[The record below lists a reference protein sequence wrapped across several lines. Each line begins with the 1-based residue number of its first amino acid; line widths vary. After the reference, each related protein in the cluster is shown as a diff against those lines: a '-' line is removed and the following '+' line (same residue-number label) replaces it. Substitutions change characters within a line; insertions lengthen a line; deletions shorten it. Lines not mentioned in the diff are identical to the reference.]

1 MKDKN
6 WNFHSEIF
14 FFSHSELT
22 NFSIS
27 LSTDISP
34 PFVPMKRI
42 TLPFSTYLNQFLKF
56 PLPRHIP
63 PFLHLPLSTTPSFT
77 GASIIPVRVCSRH
90 EKIRSSHAIDFIFP
104 LCVSYFLTWRRTLTR
119 FRVYPLLTSLGR
131 CAKQMAILHIHTI
144 VTGETSFPVPKRKEK
159 EKRERKKEN
168 LSRCYFEKVSV

>member
-1 MKDKN
+1 M
-6 WNFHSEIF
+6 
-14 FFSHSELT
+14 

-27 LSTDISP
+27 LLTDISP

-104 LCVSYFLTWRRTLTR
+104 LCVSYFLTSRRMLTR